1 MRGIIVVRIVAEL
14 SLMKG
19 DEGIKTGKEITKL
32 IYLGI
37 VRDSNYRFPESL
49 GVEVPNGSVAACNA
63 SRQESS
69 IPT

>member
-1 MRGIIVVRIVAEL
+1 
-14 SLMKG
+14 MKG
-19 DEGIKTGKEITKL
+19 DEGIKTGKEITEL

-37 VRDSNYRFPESL
+37 VRDSNCRFPESL

>member
-1 MRGIIVVRIVAEL
+1 
-14 SLMKG
+14 MKG

-63 SRQESS
+63 SRQESVPS
-69 IPT
+69 IVLRKFSQPSA